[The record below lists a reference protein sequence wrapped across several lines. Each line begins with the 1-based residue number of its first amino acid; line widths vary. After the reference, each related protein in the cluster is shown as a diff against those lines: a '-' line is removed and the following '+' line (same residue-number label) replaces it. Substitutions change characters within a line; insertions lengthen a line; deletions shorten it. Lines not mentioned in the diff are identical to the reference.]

1 MYDAGTDAPSGF
13 DSVFLIVNVPVSR
26 VSVLFVVTVTTEVSV
41 MVTIPSFAVP
51 DESVYVGVP
60 NE

>member
-26 VSVLFVVTVTTEVSV
+26 LSVLFVVTDTTEVLV

-51 DESVYVGVP
+51 DESV
-60 NE
+60 